1 MSASGSD
8 SFGAKP
14 FRGEPVLAE
23 SLADL
28 LGAYA
33 RVREVL
39 DALASWKPGSD
50 CRFGVAPD
58 IPGRASRRDAAA
70 AIVTRGAAALGGSGS
85 VADQTGALGAKTS
98 PIKTSPIK
106 LEAKTSPVKRS
117 RKDAEGCEDCND
129 PADGA
134 DWSNEKRSPKG
145 KRTNGGADRL
155 SGSLIA
161 NSELS
166 PA

>member
-85 VADQTGALGAKTS
+85 VADLTGALGAKTS
-98 PIKTSPIK
+98 PIKTSPI
-106 LEAKTSPVKRS
+106 KRS

-145 KRTNGGADRL
+145 KRTNGGTDRL

-161 NSELS
+161 
-166 PA
+166 